1 MTHPLRHTPSQQHRR
16 AFVLLSLL
24 LLLLCCNTMSAKE
37 RRPAVAVERLRVE
50 NMREPL
56 GLDTAEPR
64 FSWIITSAQNDV
76 VQTAYHLIVSDDRGE
91 VWNTGR
97 VESRQQL
104 WVPYRGLPLRSG
116 QHLSWRLKVYT
127 NRGET
132 DWSAPQRFSIGLLT
146 ESRWGGRWIGLER
159 LMPGEAAGVQHSRMA
174 ARYLRKVFTL
184 RGKPVH
190 RATAYVAGL
199 GLYRLF
205 VNQQEVGAD
214 EVLKPAPTDYRKT
227 IYYQTY
233 DVTSLMADTFAVGIV
248 VGNGKYFAPRQN
260 KPYKNTTFGLPKCRL
275 NIIVEYA
282 DGSTQ
287 RLVTDETWRVTASGP
302 IRANNEYDGEVYDAR
317 QELDGWLTTG
327 YDDAHWLQAERTAL
341 PQGTLRGK
349 VMNGL
354 THKSLTPGP
363 SPMGEGSIYTQAQNH
378 GQTQGTGLYTPL
390 SHRRGAG
397 GEALYDFRQN
407 MAGWVSFMPAGRKGD
422 TIRVRYAER
431 LSADGSLYTD
441 NLRDAR
447 SEDVYICNGHET
459 QPWQPSFVY
468 HGFRYAEVSGPA
480 TDVQAW
486 FVADDMEHVGT
497 FMCSDTILNRVVEAA
512 RWGIAS
518 NYKGVPV
525 DCPQRNERQ
534 PWLGDRT
541 VGALGESYLFDN
553 ERLYAKWT
561 RDICEAQRE
570 DGTIPDVAPAFWNYY
585 TDDVTWPAALP
596 FICQMLHEQYGNDE
610 PLRRCYPA
618 MKRWALHMMQE
629 NMRDDLITKDKY
641 GDWCMPPEKPELI
654 HSQDPARQTDGTLI
668 ATAYMIR
675 CLQLLRTFARHQQ
688 LSDDA
693 LYWQKR
699 AEIMSDVFNRRFL
712 HAAPGTSPRPGHTLY
727 PDSTYYGNNTATANL
742 LPLAFGIVPDTLRS
756 EVAKQVVVN
765 ILEQNK
771 GHVPCGVIGT
781 SWLLRTLS
789 DCGYGDVAYLIAT
802 QKTYPSWGYMV
813 EQGATTIWELWNGDT
828 ADPAMNSGNH
838 VMLLGDLLTWCFQYL
853 GGVRVNTPEAPPSAP
868 EGATIVSALHS
879 ALHSALGSIEAPSG
893 AVGGAGASGA
903 VGGAGALLSAE
914 QISSQANLERLFRQR
929 EAFRRQNLPQLAAN
943 WQHSVFYQLDLD
955 DAARS
960 FREGG
965 MELPAPLPDDA
976 PMLTRMHDAMFRG
989 DSPQA
994 FSLLRQAIIGQLL
1007 TQKQQPRLSVCRD
1020 QIVWARSPVRI
1031 DIAGGWT
1038 DTPPFCL
1045 MEGGSVVNLAIE
1057 LNGQPPLQAY
1067 VKPSERYAIT
1077 LRSIDL
1083 GATEVVETY
1092 DELLQYNRVGS
1103 PFSIPKAALALA
1115 GFAPGF
1121 GAADHASLTEQLRQ
1135 FGCGIELTLL
1145 SAIPAGSGLGTSSIL
1160 AATVLGAL
1168 SDFCDLAWD
1177 KSELC
1182 RRTLALEQLLT
1193 TGGGWQDQFGGV
1205 LGGVKLLQT
1214 QQGLD
1219 QNPVVRWLPTDI
1231 YTQPEWRQCHL
1242 LYYTGITRTA
1252 KHILDE
1258 IVRRM
1263 FLNHRDQLLLLR
1275 QMKEHAAGM
1284 FEALQQQRFTT
1295 VGRLLRQNWE
1305 QNQQLDSGT
1314 NPDVVRRLTD
1324 LVDDLCL
1331 GYKLPGAGGGGY
1343 LYMMAKDPEAAARIR
1358 RLLTAN
1364 RPNANARFVDMQLSA
1379 SGLQVSRS

>member
-1 MTHPLRHTPSQQHRR
+1 MKKLLSLPPNLVRPSASGHTVFHDITGLSPDEYFCTCDPEGHRVGSGGGTAWLLQQAFLEEEGGADFSAWLARSKRIIIHAGGQSRRLPAYAPSGKLLTPIPVFRWERGQRLGQDLLSLQLPLYERIMQQTPEGLNTMVVSGDVFIRTSQPLPPVPQADVVCYGLWLDAAVASHHGVFLSDRHTPQQLERMLQKPSTERLAQLQRDHL
-16 AFVLLSLL
+16 FLTDIGVWLLSDRAVQLL
-24 LLLLCCNTMSAKE
+24 MKRAAPEAYSDSGSKKDSGSRFITHHSSLFTYYDLYSDFGRCLGTDPELDDPELRQLS
-37 RRPAVAVERLRVE
+37 VAVVSLPGGEFYHFGTSREMISSMVRLQNVVSDQRLIMHHDRKPHPSIFVQNAETHIAFTPQNRNIWVE
-50 NMREPL
+50 NSCIGPHWTL
-56 GLDTAEPR
+56 TTDNIVTGVPKNDWHVTLQPG
-64 FSWIITSAQNDV
+64 QCLDV
-76 VQTAYHLIVSDDRGE
+76 VPIGTDRYVVRCYHIDDRFDGPE
-91 VWNTGR
+91 
-97 VESRQQL
+97 QQ
-104 WVPYRGLPLRSG
+104 R
-116 QHLSWRLKVYT
+116 
-127 NRGET
+127 
-132 DWSAPQRFSIGLLT
+132 PQF
-146 ESRWGGRWIGLER
+146 
-159 LMPGEAAGVQHSRMA
+159 
-174 ARYLRKVFTL
+174 
-184 RGKPVH
+184 PV
-190 RATAYVAGL
+190 T
-199 GLYRLF
+199 
-205 VNQQEVGAD
+205 
-214 EVLKPAPTDYRKT
+214 APT
-227 IYYQTY
+227 
-233 DVTSLMADTFAVGIV
+233 
-248 VGNGKYFAPRQN
+248 AP
-260 KPYKNTTFGLPKCRL
+260 T
-275 NIIVEYA
+275 
-282 DGSTQ
+282 
-287 RLVTDETWRVTASGP
+287 
-302 IRANNEYDGEVYDAR
+302 
-317 QELDGWLTTG
+317 
-327 YDDAHWLQAERTAL
+327 
-341 PQGTLRGK
+341 
-349 VMNGL
+349 
-354 THKSLTPGP
+354 
-363 SPMGEGSIYTQAQNH
+363 
-378 GQTQGTGLYTPL
+378 
-390 SHRRGAG
+390 
-397 GEALYDFRQN
+397 
-407 MAGWVSFMPAGRKGD
+407 
-422 TIRVRYAER
+422 
-431 LSADGSLYTD
+431 
-441 NLRDAR
+441 
-447 SEDVYICNGHET
+447 
-459 QPWQPSFVY
+459 
-468 HGFRYAEVSGPA
+468 
-480 TDVQAW
+480 
-486 FVADDMEHVGT
+486 
-497 FMCSDTILNRVVEAA
+497 
-512 RWGIAS
+512 
-518 NYKGVPV
+518 
-525 DCPQRNERQ
+525 
-534 PWLGDRT
+534 
-541 VGALGESYLFDN
+541 
-553 ERLYAKWT
+553 
-561 RDICEAQRE
+561 
-570 DGTIPDVAPAFWNYY
+570 
-585 TDDVTWPAALP
+585 
-596 FICQMLHEQYGNDE
+596 
-610 PLRRCYPA
+610 
-618 MKRWALHMMQE
+618 
-629 NMRDDLITKDKY
+629 
-641 GDWCMPPEKPELI
+641 
-654 HSQDPARQTDGTLI
+654 
-668 ATAYMIR
+668 
-675 CLQLLRTFARHQQ
+675 
-688 LSDDA
+688 
-693 LYWQKR
+693 
-699 AEIMSDVFNRRFL
+699 
-712 HAAPGTSPRPGHTLY
+712 
-727 PDSTYYGNNTATANL
+727 
-742 LPLAFGIVPDTLRS
+742 
-756 EVAKQVVVN
+756 
-765 ILEQNK
+765 
-771 GHVPCGVIGT
+771 
-781 SWLLRTLS
+781 
-789 DCGYGDVAYLIAT
+789 
-802 QKTYPSWGYMV
+802 
-813 EQGATTIWELWNGDT
+813 
-828 ADPAMNSGNH
+828 
-838 VMLLGDLLTWCFQYL
+838 
-853 GGVRVNTPEAPPSAP
+853 APPSAP

-903 VGGAGALLSAE
+903 EGALLSAE

-1067 VKPSERYAIT
+1067 VKPSDRYAIT